1 MFQQHGSFETL
12 EIQIKKKKSK
22 SREDA
27 KSGGWYT
34 RFQLETK
41 EGWSKQG
48 ASVYFAIQ
56 SIHFYPMIF
65 DGHSLLS
72 RYNFKIIGHTSQ
84 YPEVNGDKGH
94 SMGTE
99 DRKHQG

>member
-12 EIQIKKKKSK
+12 EIQIKKKKSR

-34 RFQLETK
+34 RFQLESK

-48 ASVYFAIQ
+48 PQFILPSN
-56 SIHFYPMIF
+56 
-65 DGHSLLS
+65 
-72 RYNFKIIGHTSQ
+72 R
-84 YPEVNGDKGH
+84 
-94 SMGTE
+94 
-99 DRKHQG
+99 

>member
-12 EIQIKKKKSK
+12 EVQIKKKKSK

-41 EGWSKQG
+41 EGWSKQE
-48 ASVYFAIQ
+48 AQFILQ
-56 SIHFYPMIF
+56 SN
-65 DGHSLLS
+65 LLIS
-72 RYNFKIIGHTSQ
+72 IR
-84 YPEVNGDKGH
+84 
-94 SMGTE
+94 
-99 DRKHQG
+99 